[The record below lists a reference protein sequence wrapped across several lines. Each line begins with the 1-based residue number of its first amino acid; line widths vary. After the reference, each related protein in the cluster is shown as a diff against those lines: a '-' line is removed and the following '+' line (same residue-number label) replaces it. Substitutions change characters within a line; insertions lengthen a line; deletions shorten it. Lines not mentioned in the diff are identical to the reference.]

1 MDTDRLITI
10 AIHTYEKAVI
20 LKTLLENEGIPVAL
34 HNVNLIQPVV
44 SSGVRVR
51 IHEKDL
57 PLALRIIENAEI
69 INIPEP
75 ENESQPTPEITVPVD
90 FSPHSTE
97 ACKLAFRLAD
107 SLSASVKL
115 IHTFIDPYFST
126 GFQLTE
132 TVNYDIS
139 ENVMRQQ
146 LEDDANRRMKNFCA
160 SLREGIKSGMLPAV
174 RFTSEV
180 IEGVPEEVIVEQART
195 TPRTFIVM
203 GTRGAGNKERD
214 LVGSVTAEVLDSCRV
229 PVLTVPEHASYDK
242 IVNIAVYTS
251 LDQTDLIVLDSLH
264 RYFPGR
270 AMTITFIA
278 LPSRKISDPTNLLD
292 KLTEYDRTHY
302 PTDDCSS
309 RIISQESLADGTSL
323 PSAHADFDMVVV
335 PNRKKNIFAR
345 LFNPGIAH
353 RLLFHADIPIL
364 AIPV

>member
-20 LKTLLENEGIPVAL
+20 LKSLLENEGIPVAL
-34 HNVNLIQPVV
+34 HNVNLIQPVI

-69 INIPEP
+69 INIPEA
-75 ENESQPTPEITVPVD
+75 ENESEPTPEITVPVD

-107 SLSASVKL
+107 SLNASVKL

-146 LEDDANRRMKNFCA
+146 LEEDANRRMKNFCA

-180 IEGVPEEVIVEQART
+180 VEGVPEEVIVEQART
-195 TPRTFIVM
+195 TPRAFIVM
-203 GTRGAGNKERD
+203 GTRGAGKRERD

-229 PVLTVPEHASYDK
+229 PVLTVPEHVAFDK
-242 IVNIAVYTS
+242 IANVAIYTS
-251 LDQTDLIVLDSLH
+251 LDQTDLIVLDALH
-264 RYFPGR
+264 RYFPNR
-270 AMTITFIA
+270 EMNITFIA
-278 LPSRKISDPTNLLD
+278 LPSRKITNPGNLLD
-292 KLTEYDRTHY
+292 KLIDYNHTHY
-302 PTDDCSS
+302 PADKCSA
-309 RIISQESLADGTSL
+309 RTITQDALNDETST
-323 PSAHADFDMVVV
+323 PTIHNTYDMVVV
-335 PNRKKNIFAR
+335 PNRKINIFAR